1 MSTLDALFES
11 EIPSGRQALQD
22 SYTNLQDVAAYCEDN
37 YLKVGLKNKS
47 WLIDVGWEN
56 SWNENENSWVKMKT
70 VEWKQKHRGFCN
82 GFVMEYLF
90 VGIPCL
96 YLISPQI
103 SPLIGL
109 FFALIL

>member
-47 WLIDVGWEN
+47 
-56 SWNENENSWVKMKT
+56 
-70 VEWKQKHRGFCN
+70 
-82 GFVMEYLF
+82 
-90 VGIPCL
+90 
-96 YLISPQI
+96 
-103 SPLIGL
+103 
-109 FFALIL
+109 